1 MALFQ
6 PTNIT
11 PSVLGELGN
20 GTVDITKDLTVTWQ
34 VNGNSAMTAFEIVFY
49 QNNSA
54 STQVYT
60 TGKLT
65 EGCPFYGTN
74 YAGTVVPFSYTIP
87 TATLTG
93 AGMSNG
99 STYKLVIT
107 QYWSDTDS
115 VTQVSAA
122 AFVTRAAATL
132 TINDMPSTLASKSA
146 TFTATYT
153 QAQGDALNWVRWQIA
168 YADDLDNPFYDTGN
182 IYGTAQLQVSY
193 DGFFRESSYGVQCLV
208 QTENGVDAGTGWQM
222 FTVDYAASP
231 LEGAVQV
238 MKECGDRSALLVSWP
253 DISYIPGE
261 ATGEYTIS
269 GGELNLPAGS
279 SVTWDQVNGE
289 AMALEA
295 PWSLFFK
302 TQMLGGDLTLVSM
315 ETAEGEISLSYSMS
329 GKSLSLTLGS
339 QVVTVWENLSQ
350 FATVTAVLTPTTL
363 YLRADWLAGGL
374 YPSATLYPG
383 TTLYPKGDT
392 IPTTGQST
400 TAVSYTQGA
409 VTGMTVSGAQNCDW
423 IALYKGAAAT
433 ADVTAAMAGTFT
445 PVNVNGWYFVS
456 NFDNGS
462 LNGGN
467 LGQTDE
473 PLTGLSLYRQQGS
486 QARLEHLID
495 LPLNVGQ
502 VFDYGAASQQGDYVY
517 YLFPVGPET
526 YIAEPLVSA
535 PANPCFWNW
544 TVLSCT
550 ARDGGGW
557 AVEQEFAFGKNLV
570 SGSITNG
577 NSPQVLKNF
586 TQYPTVQ
593 TDPANYQ
600 EGTLGSLIGVID
612 RSTGKYSDSIEL
624 RDAIYGL
631 STTTNTL
638 FLKNRKGD
646 VFPIR
651 TSGPVGMETWDGSAA
666 QAQTVSL
673 PWVQVGSGAGES
685 ILLTPED
692 TGWTT
697 VGSLC
702 CVEGTGSGS
711 CILQE
716 KEVTPTQQVQVV
728 TPEIGFTGLSQV
740 TVEAIPSRFGAVAQ
754 GADGSLTV
762 S

>member
-20 GTVDITKDLTVTWQ
+20 GTVDITQDLTVTWQ
-34 VNGNSAMTAFEIVFY
+34 VNGNSALTAFEIVFY

-54 STQVYT
+54 STQLYT
-60 TGKLT
+60 TGKVT

-74 YAGTVVPFSYTIP
+74 YAGEVIPFSYTIP
-87 TATLTG
+87 TASLTG
-93 AGMSNG
+93 AGLSNG
-99 STYKLVIT
+99 NTYKLVIT
-107 QYWSDTDS
+107 QYWSETDS

-132 TINDMPSTLASKSA
+132 VINDMPSTLASKNA

-168 YADDLDNPFYDTGN
+168 DADNLDNPFYDTGN

-193 DGFFRESSYGVQCLV
+193 DGFFRESSYAIQCMV
-208 QTENGVDAGTGWQM
+208 QTENGVDVSTGWQT
-222 FTVDYAASP
+222 FSVNYTASS
-231 LEGAVQV
+231 LEGAVQAG
-238 MKECGDRSALLVSWP
+238 KECGDRSALLVSWP
-253 DISYIPGE
+253 DVAYIPGD
-261 ATGEYTIS
+261 ATGDYTIND
-269 GGELNLPAGS
+269 GVLDLPDGS
-279 SVTWDQVNGE
+279 SVTWDEVNGQP
-289 AMALEA
+289 MAFAA
-295 PWSLFFK
+295 PWSVFFK
-302 TQMLGGDLTLVSM
+302 TTLFGGEVDLFSLATSEGTVALHYSVSGQALTL
-315 ETAEGEISLSYSMS
+315 TLS
-329 GKSLSLTLGS
+329 S
-339 QVVTVWENLSQ
+339 QVLTVWENLSQ
-350 FATVTAVLTPTTL
+350 YATVTMVLTPTTL
-363 YLRADWLAGGL
+363 YLRADWLTGGL
-374 YPSATLYPG
+374 HPSPTLYPG
-383 TTLYPKGDT
+383 PTLYPKADT
-392 IPTTGQST
+392 IPATGQTT
-400 TAVSYTQGA
+400 TAVTYTQG
-409 VTGMTVSGAQNCDW
+409 TITSITVNGPQKCDW
-423 IALYKGAAAT
+423 IALYKGTAAA

-456 NFDNGS
+456 NFDNGT

-486 QARLEHLID
+486 EARLEHLID
-495 LPLNVGQ
+495 LPLSVGQ
-502 VFDYGAASQQGDYVY
+502 VFDYGAASQQGPYVY
-517 YLFPVGPET
+517 YLFPTGAET
-526 YIAEPLVSA
+526 YISDPIVSN

-544 TVLSCT
+544 TVLSCS
-550 ARDGGGW
+550 ARTGGGW
-557 AVEQEFAFGKNLV
+557 VVEQEFAFGKNLV

-586 TQYPTVQ
+586 TPYPTVQ
-593 TDPANYQ
+593 IDPANYQ

-612 RSTGKYSDSIEL
+612 KTTGKYSDSIAL
-624 RDAIYGL
+624 RDAIYAL

-646 VFPIR
+646 LFPIR
-651 TSGPVGMETWDGSAA
+651 TSAPVGMETWDGSAA

-673 PWVQVGSGAGES
+673 PWVQVGSGEGES

-697 VGSLC
+697 VGDLC
-702 CVEGTGSGS
+702 CVDGTGA

-716 KEVTPTQQVQVV
+716 KTVTPTAEEQVV
-728 TPEIGFTGLSQV
+728 KPDIGFTGLTQV
-740 TVEAIPSRFGAVAQ
+740 TVEAIPSNFGEVSQ
-754 GADGSLTV
+754 GEDGSLLV